1 MSSIIKKDNIV
12 KCTRADSFWTTLTL
26 ADADGNVYEPDPEDY
41 ILFSL
46 KTSTSDDEEP
56 LVKKVIPP
64 DTLELRL
71 DPEDLDYDP
80 GIYWYD
86 VELTHANI
94 GKVDTVIPPTKFI
107 ISEQVG
113 DKRRWG

>member
-1 MSSIIKKDNIV
+1 MAQWIKDNNIV
-12 KCTRADSFWTTLTL
+12 KCTRADSFWTTLTIT
-26 ADADGNVYEPDPEDY
+26 DAQGNVYEPDPGDY

-46 KTSTSDDEEP
+46 KQSTSDEEEP

-71 DPEDLDYDP
+71 SPEETDWDP
-80 GIYWYD
+80 GTYYFD

-94 GKVDTVIPPTKFI
+94 GKVDTIITPTKFI